1 MNFTEENI
9 RKLFGPEA
17 AEDENIERLKEYYF
31 KSDVYDLIHN
41 DLPLRILVGHK
52 GVGKSAAFKIS
63 CEENRNKKRVAIW
76 IRPDDIMELCQESTN
91 LLQMIRDWK
100 KGLSEIIFQK
110 VMESVGIH
118 IDSELGQSIT
128 WTGKLIGKI
137 TELFKDAFEQKI
149 SMDVIQSDTIRAYL
163 ASNKVY
169 VYIDD
174 LDRGWKGT
182 APGIQRISALLNASR
197 DLTNDNPGLCIR
209 ISLRSDVYFLVRTS
223 DESTDKIEGSVIWYE
238 WTQHQILCML
248 AKRIQAYQGNYMS
261 DRQLLKL
268 PQFRIAEFYNDV
280 FDSRFLGYGKWA
292 DVPTHK
298 VLASMIRRR
307 PRDLVKLCTMA
318 ARTARENNHD
328 LVYTDDWLDNFDS
341 YSQERLQDTVN
352 EYKSELPD
360 IERLLLGMRPSKRER
375 RTTEEFIYTSAEL
388 FDKINIVQNKQPF
401 TFSKGTQAE
410 VSELAAF
417 LYKINFLVARKKCD
431 GQEAID
437 RRYFEDHKYLSN
449 RFVDFGYQWE
459 VHPAFRWALYPEA
472 ATDIFDSLSID
483 AEI

>member
-63 CEENRNKKRVAIW
+63 CEENRNKKRIAIW
-76 IRPDDIMELCQESTN
+76 IRPDDIMELCQENTN

-100 KGLSEIIFQK
+100 KGLSDIIFEK
-110 VMESVGIH
+110 VIASVGIN
-118 IDSELGQSIT
+118 IEGGLGKSVNIA
-128 WTGKLIGKI
+128 GKLIGKI
-137 TELFKDAFEQKI
+137 TELFKQIIDEKI
-149 SMDVIQSDTIRAYL
+149 STDAIQTDAIRAYL
-163 ASNKVY
+163 ATNKIY

-174 LDRGWKGT
+174 LDRGWTG
-182 APGIQRISALLNASR
+182 AASDIQRISALLNASR
-197 DLTNDNPGLCIR
+197 DLTNDNVGLCIR

-248 AKRIQAYQGNYMS
+248 AKRIQAFKGNNLS

-268 PQFRIAEFYNDV
+268 PQFKIAEYYIDV
-280 FDSRFLGYGKWA
+280 FEKRFYGYGKWA
-292 DVPTHK
+292 DVPTYK

-318 ARTARENNHD
+318 ARSARGNNHN
-328 LVYTDDWLDNFDS
+328 LINTDDWLDNFDS

-375 RTTEEFIYTSAEL
+375 RTTDEFIYDSDGL
-388 FDKINIVQNKQPF
+388 FIKIETIQKVKPF
-401 TFSKGTQAE
+401 TFSRGTEAST
-410 VSELAAF
+410 SELAAF

-431 GQEAID
+431 GQDTID

-449 RFVDFGYQWE
+449 RFVDFGYLWE
-459 VHPAFRWALYPEA
+459 VHPAFRWALYPESGN
-472 ATDIFDSLSID
+472 DIFDSLSID
-483 AEI
+483 SEI